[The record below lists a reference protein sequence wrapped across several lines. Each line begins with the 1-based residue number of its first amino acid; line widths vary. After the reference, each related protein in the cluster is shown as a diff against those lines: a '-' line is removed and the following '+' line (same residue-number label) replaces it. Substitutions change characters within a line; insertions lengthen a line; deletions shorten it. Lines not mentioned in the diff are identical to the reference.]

1 VLLDVRLGDLNG
13 SDVCWQR
20 ATVAPTARI
29 VMLIAYDDAGNL
41 RRCLEVGAAGVLLK
55 GTRDLDLVQALPDFR
70 MVIDGSRRTQLETAL
85 SLLDEA
91 SPYVDSAAF
100 AEDMAGAAT

>member
-13 SDVCWQR
+13 SDVCWQL
-20 ATVAPTARI
+20 ATV
-29 VMLIAYDDAGNL
+29 
-41 RRCLEVGAAGVLLK
+41 
-55 GTRDLDLVQALPDFR
+55 
-70 MVIDGSRRTQLETAL
+70 AL

>member
-1 VLLDVRLGDLNG
+1 LPRGERRRRDQCPRCGARRSGQPRPDLVLLDVRLGDLNG
-13 SDVCWQR
+13 SDVCWQL
-20 ATVAPTARI
+20 ATV
-29 VMLIAYDDAGNL
+29 
-41 RRCLEVGAAGVLLK
+41 
-55 GTRDLDLVQALPDFR
+55 
-70 MVIDGSRRTQLETAL
+70 AL